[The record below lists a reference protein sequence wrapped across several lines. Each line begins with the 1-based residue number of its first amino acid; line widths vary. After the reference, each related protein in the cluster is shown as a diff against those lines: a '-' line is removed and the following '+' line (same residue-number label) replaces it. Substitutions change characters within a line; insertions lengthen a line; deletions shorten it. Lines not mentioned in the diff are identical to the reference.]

1 MVAHSKDGG
10 RKWSDHRSIS
20 HRNVWEHGRVWVA
33 PQLSRLSDG
42 RLVIICDEGH
52 RTSGADWPPLTR
64 WQQRP
69 GRGMSNFLFWSS
81 NNGRTWS
88 EPVQIDDV
96 GGEPGYLVDLQN
108 DRMDIGM
115 DMRRFGLFDLQVD
128 FQNDRMGSWCMKLHL
143 HSQHHATGKPK
154 FGCQLQKQYWRSRRQ

>member
-1 MVAHSKDGG
+1 MRSVPAANKFVIADHNSMGAADNCPNPCGWYHSVAGIEHTPDGLVATYRLSDSHTGVYTHIMVAHSKDGG

-64 WQQRP
+64 WSKA
-69 GRGMSNFLFWSS
+69 G
-81 NNGRTWS
+81 
-88 EPVQIDDV
+88 
-96 GGEPGYLVDLQN
+96 
-108 DRMDIGM
+108 
-115 DMRRFGLFDLQVD
+115 
-128 FQNDRMGSWCMKLHL
+128 
-143 HSQHHATGKPK
+143 
-154 FGCQLQKQYWRSRRQ
+154 